1 MRKLWLVGAIVLV
14 VLLAAL
20 WIRWRKKPAEAT
32 SGSLPPVTTAVTRR
46 HIDPVPAI
54 SLQINRADDLMLYRG
69 TPMVISV
76 RIVNHRAMMA
86 DAQQTSDRVY
96 IQQLQATAGRG
107 ELPKKRVE
115 GQIARM
121 GLAPEVSS
129 IHLGEDTEPWDSF
142 LHLSERLPDGTERPL
157 AWATK
162 VVQPPATRRLTLDAQ
177 TSADLTFA
185 IEPSVASQIAAG
197 EYEVVAALDVPANG
211 TVKSG
216 TWTGQARSE
225 PVKLIIQDKPPRL
238 PSGDAE
244 KLELHFAN
252 FFYAVA
258 NFPEAARHAQAALAA
273 NPKSIS
279 ADIVLGETKRAQGDL
294 TGALGAFQKATVEFY
309 RQNPNSYEP
318 PTLLLSRISDLRE
331 KLESA
336 DPKAASPR

>member
-14 VLLAAL
+14 VLLAAV
-20 WIRWRKKPAEAT
+20 WIRWRKKLVET
-32 SGSLPPVTTAVTRR
+32 SSGSPPPVTAAVTRR
-46 HIDPVPAI
+46 HIDPPPAI
-54 SLQINRADDLMLYRG
+54 SLQINRANELMLYRG

-76 RIVNHRAMMA
+76 SIVNHRAMMA

-96 IQQLQATAGRG
+96 IQQLHAAADRG

-129 IHLGEDTEPWDSF
+129 IHLGEDTAPWDSF
-142 LHLSERLPDGTERPL
+142 LHLSERLPGGTERPL

-162 VVQPPATRRLTLDAQ
+162 VVQPPAAKRVTLDAQ

-185 IEPSVASQIAAG
+185 IEPSVASQIASG

-216 TWTGQARSE
+216 NWTGQARSE
-225 PVKLIIQDKPPRL
+225 PVKLIIQDKPLRL
-238 PSGDAE
+238 TPGDAE
-244 KLELHFAN
+244 KIELQFAN
-252 FFYAVA
+252 YFYVVA
-258 NFPEAARHAQAALAA
+258 NFPEAARHAEAALAT

-294 TGALGAFQKATVEFY
+294 KGALGVFQKATVEFY
-309 RQNPNSYEP
+309 LQNPNSYEP
-318 PTLLLSRISDLRE
+318 PTLLLSRISDLQE

-336 DPKAASPR
+336 EPKAASPR